1 MFGQGSYAT
10 VWEVKDE
17 GNYSVVSIS
26 TSKKNPKTNEYET
39 DFSTKFARFIG
50 KAHEEAKGL
59 KPRDRIKLGNC
70 GVTAKFDPEKEKIYT
85 NFCVFSFELAGNSSA
100 AGNRNEK
107 NPAKAPKK
115 DFKKLVEV
123 DPVEE
128 DDDDE
133 LPF

>member
-10 VWEVKDE
+10 VWEVTDE

-26 TSKKNPKTNEYET
+26 TSKKNQKTKEYET

-50 KAHEEAKGL
+50 EAHEGAKEL
-59 KPRDRIKLGNC
+59 KPKDRIKLGNC

-85 NFCVFSFELAGNSSA
+85 NFCVFSFEPAGNYSA
-100 AGNRNEK
+100 AGNKTEK
-107 NPAKAPKK
+107 KTAKAPKK

-123 DPVEE
+123 DAVEE